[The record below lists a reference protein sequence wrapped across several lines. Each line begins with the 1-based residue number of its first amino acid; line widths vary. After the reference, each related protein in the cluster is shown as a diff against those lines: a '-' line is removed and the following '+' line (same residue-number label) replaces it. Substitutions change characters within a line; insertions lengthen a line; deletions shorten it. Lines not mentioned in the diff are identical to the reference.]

1 MNAKNRR
8 RIEMATRALNF
19 SRAHTDPSPGYA
31 ATVARLEER
40 LARAQQLATQQ
51 REGILEVR
59 SSSVQKRDLR
69 RQMGRG
75 QLMHLAGVAD
85 IASAELPELAQK
97 FSLAAMR
104 SPYLAF
110 RTAARS
116 MAAEAQAQKELLVK
130 HGLAD
135 TILESL
141 ATALDEF
148 DRALERGTDGRRQ
161 HVGASAEL
169 DTVGDE
175 LLQIVR
181 VMGGLNRV
189 RFANDSESLAA
200 WESASNTL
208 GPARSSGIKPAPGP
222 SQPPLSGGE
231 VKPAA

>member
-1 MNAKNRR
+1 
-8 RIEMATRALNF
+8 MATRALDF
-19 SRAHTDPSPGYA
+19 SRAHGDPSPGYA
-31 ATVARLEER
+31 AAVARLEQR

-59 SSSVQKRDLR
+59 SSSEQKRDLR
-69 RQMGRG
+69 RQMRRG
-75 QLMHLAGVAD
+75 ELAHLAGVAA

-97 FSLAAMR
+97 FTLAPMK

-116 MAAEAQAQKELLVK
+116 MAAEAQAHKELLVQ
-130 HGLAD
+130 HGLAE
-135 TILESL
+135 TVVESL
-141 ATALDEF
+141 TETLDEF
-148 DRALERGTDGRRQ
+148 DRAIERGNEGRRE

-175 LLQIVR
+175 LVQIVR
-181 VMGGLNRV
+181 MMDGLNRV
-189 RFANDSESLAA
+189 RFAEDSESGAA

-208 GPARSSGIKPAPGP
+208 GPARSSGIKPTPGP
-222 SQPPLSGGE
+222 SEPPASGGE